1 MIVCPNC
8 RHQELSG
15 ALFCSECGALL
26 EGVTGI
32 STQAITRTPTDE
44 FGEKIDTTP
53 PGTSLPPEPDYAIA
67 LSVMKSG
74 QILPLEN
81 KDEFTLGRSAEGQP
95 ILPDVDLA
103 PFRAYESG
111 VSRLHASIRFEGSQI
126 VATDLGSVNG
136 TRLNGQRIPPH
147 KPYPLNHGD
156 VLTLGKLK
164 LQVLIRA

>member
-1 MIVCPNC
+1 
-8 RHQELSG
+8 
-15 ALFCSECGALL
+15 LL

-53 PGTSLPPEPDYAIA
+53 PGTSPPPEPDYAIA

-111 VSRLHASIRFEGSQI
+111 VSRLHASIRFEGNQI

-164 LQVLIRA
+164 LQVLMRA